1 MFKGRKLLSS
11 TLIEN
16 PIDALL
22 HILLCQ
28 NWSEIIGLT
37 KNWGKEE
44 CSIGDVLI
52 NIGNDVGSFNHPNL
66 DEIKNLKIARQ
77 ILEESEAWTDVLIQ
91 SLCEDFFLLNYQEQG
106 YECIIDI
113 LQLTRPTE
121 TITLNDCN
129 KIGNIQENNEVY
141 VEPIIKYGYDQL
153 SNKYKK
159 EIRITNTWKDTY
171 DASYVNGITNSNVA
185 QVFWNYFHEMF
196 TKCKKINEVPSN
208 IQEKKWFTDE
218 STALWYLKRLYKI
231 MNMNKIS
238 IEVNYEKGRLYHLG
252 QHVYLSLPHQT
263 RNIPVECVIENFSK
277 DKNGNSVELDLLM
290 LEDFSDVS
298 IIETGIETNTI
309 VEIGDAQ
316 NIINENNL

>member
-1 MFKGRKLLSS
+1 MFKGRKLLGS

-28 NWSEIIGLT
+28 NWSEIRDLN

-44 CSIGDVLI
+44 CAINEVLI
-52 NIGNDVGSFNHPNL
+52 DDSTDIGGFNNVHL
-66 DEIKNLKIARQ
+66 DEIKNLKISRQ

-106 YECIIDI
+106 YECVIDI

-129 KIGNIQENNEVY
+129 KIGNIKENNEVY

-153 SNKYKK
+153 SGKYKK
-159 EIRITNTWKDTY
+159 EIRITNTWQDTY
-171 DASYVNGITNSNVA
+171 DASYVIGITNPNTA
-185 QVFWNYFHEMF
+185 QVYWNYFHNIF
-196 TKCKKINEVPSN
+196 LKCKKINEVPSN
-208 IQEKKWFTDE
+208 IQEKKWFVYE
-218 STALWYLKRLYKI
+218 STALWYLKRLNKI

-238 IEVNYEKGRLYHLG
+238 IEVNYEKGRLYNLG
-252 QHVYLSLPHQT
+252 QHVYLQLPHQT

-277 DKNGNSVELDLLM
+277 DKNDNSVELDLLM
-290 LEDFSDVS
+290 LEDLSDVS
-298 IIETGIETNTI
+298 IIETGIENDSI
-309 VEIGDAQ
+309 VETGEAE
-316 NIINENNL
+316 NIINENKL